1 MIPPQVMT
9 RERLMAVV
17 LAVAALII
25 YATRLDVS
33 PVYLT
38 HDEVIYARN
47 AYSIATTGRD
57 LNGQFLPISIPV
69 TGTFYATPANIYL
82 TAAFL
87 TVLPLSEITIRLP
100 SVLVGLLCVWM
111 VCLITRRMLGATY
124 GLVAALIL
132 LLTPAHFIHSR
143 LGTDHLYVVACVLAW
158 WAILARDG
166 TGIRPGRMFM
176 ASALLGLSL
185 YTYLGAAITAPACVA
200 ITCVWLVMAG
210 RRDTKIYVAAIAGFV
225 VVAIPFVAWHLMHPG
240 QYAQQIRMYAL
251 YDSQT
256 LDAAQ
261 GARELAAPASVA
273 ERGAVYWDYFNPSFL
288 FFAGDT
294 GLLNGTRYAGVFL
307 LPMLIL
313 IPAGIL
319 ASLMAGGSSRRLLM
333 MLLAVSP
340 LAAVV
345 VAERYRINRALILLP
360 VAAVLASVAV
370 EDLWQRRGRAGRWA
384 AIVLIAFL
392 PLQFGGFYRDYFGDY
407 RVRSYPWF
415 EYNMRGGMEEMIHR
429 AGDNDESGFRRVCN
443 GPITTGPFISTCS
456 AVVSSGRAR
465 TISTLPRSVSTTS
478 APVTRCAVPARN
490 NDFSMPDSRVS
501 PRYWSRTR
509 HIHCRC

>member
-1 MIPPQVMT
+1 M
-9 RERLMAVV
+9 
-17 LAVAALII
+17 LAVAAVTI

-33 PVYLT
+33 PIYLT

-47 AYSIATTGRD
+47 AYSIAATGRD
-57 LNGQFLPISIPV
+57 LSGQFLPISIPV

-100 SVLVGLLCVWM
+100 SVLIGLLCVWL
-111 VCLITRRMLGATY
+111 VYLISTRMLGATY
-124 GLVAALIL
+124 GLLAALIL

-158 WAILARDG
+158 WAVLVRDG
-166 TGIRPGRMFM
+166 GRSGAGRVFI
-176 ASALLGLSL
+176 ASAFLGLSL

-200 ITCVWLVMAG
+200 ITCIWLRMAG
-210 RRDTKIYVAAIAGFV
+210 RRDARIYLAAIGGFLV
-225 VVAIPFVAWHLMHPG
+225 LALPFVAWHVMHPG
-240 QYAQQIRMYAL
+240 QYAQQVRMYAL
-251 YDSQT
+251 YDSRT

-273 ERGAVYWDYFNPSFL
+273 ERAAVYWDYFNPSFL

-294 GLLNGTRYAGVFL
+294 GLLNGTRYTGVFL
-307 LPMLIL
+307 VPMLFL
-313 IPAGIL
+313 VPAGIL
-319 ASLMAGGSSRRLLM
+319 ASLTTGGGRRRLLL

-345 VAERYRINRALILLP
+345 VAERYRINRALIMLP
-360 VAAVLASVAV
+360 VAAILATIAV
-370 EDLWQRRGRAGRWA
+370 EELWRRRGRAGRWV
-384 AIVLIAFL
+384 AIALVVAL

-415 EYNMRGGMEEMIHR
+415 EYNLRGGMAEIISR
-429 AGDNDESGFRRVCN
+429 AGEGDAIWISHSLQWADYYWPFYLDVFGRRDLGTRTHYFDPAQARLADIGVGYVLCRSGEEQRLVDAGFTRVA
-443 GPITTGPFISTCS
+443 
-456 AVVSSGRAR
+456 AVLEPDQAHS
-465 TISTLPRSVSTTS
+465 LSVMK
-478 APVTRCAVPARN
+478 R
-490 NDFSMPDSRVS
+490 
-501 PRYWSRTR
+501 
-509 HIHCRC
+509 

>member
-1 MIPPQVMT
+1 VIK
-9 RERLMAVV
+9 RERLMAAA
-17 LAVAALII
+17 LAVAALAI

-33 PVYLT
+33 PIYLT

-87 TVLPLSEITIRLP
+87 KVLPLSEITIRLP

-111 VCLITRRMLGATY
+111 VYLIARRMLGATY
-124 GLVAALIL
+124 GLLASLIL

-158 WAILARDG
+158 WAVLARDG
-166 TGIRPGRMFM
+166 TNIGPGRMFL
-176 ASALLGLSL
+176 ASAWLGLSL

-200 ITCVWLVMAG
+200 ITCAWLVMAG
-210 RRDTKIYVAAIAGFV
+210 RRDARIYLAAVAGFV
-225 VVAIPFVAWHLMHPG
+225 VLAIPFVAWHLTHPG
-240 QYAQQIRMYAL
+240 QYAQQIRMYGL
-251 YDSQT
+251 YDSRA

-261 GARELAAPASVA
+261 GARKLAAPASVA

-294 GLLNGTRYAGVFL
+294 GLLNGTRYTGVFL

-313 IPAGIL
+313 IPVGIL
-319 ASLMAGGSSRRLLM
+319 ASLMAGDSARRLLM
-333 MLLAVSP
+333 MVLAVSP

-345 VAERYRINRALILLP
+345 VAERYRINRALIMLP
-360 VAAVLASVAV
+360 VAALLASVAV
-370 EDLWQRRGRAGRWA
+370 EALWRRRGLAGRWI
-384 AIVLIAFL
+384 AIVLIASL

-415 EYNMRGGMEEMIHR
+415 EYNMRGGMAEIVLR
-429 AGDNDESGFRRVCN
+429 AGDADEIWISQSLQWADYYWPFYLDVFGRRELGPRTHYLDPAQANLNGIGAGYALCRAGEEQRFLDAGFTRVVAILEPDQAHSLSVLRR
-443 GPITTGPFISTCS
+443 
-456 AVVSSGRAR
+456 
-465 TISTLPRSVSTTS
+465 
-478 APVTRCAVPARN
+478 
-490 NDFSMPDSRVS
+490 
-501 PRYWSRTR
+501 
-509 HIHCRC
+509 

>member
-1 MIPPQVMT
+1 MINRQGL
-9 RERLMAVV
+9 RAVV
-17 LAVAALII
+17 LAVAALTI
-25 YATRLDVS
+25 YATRLGVS
-33 PVYLT
+33 PIYLT

-87 TVLPLSEITIRLP
+87 KVLPLSETTIRLP
-100 SVLVGLLCVWM
+100 SVVVGLLCV
-111 VCLITRRMLGATY
+111 CLVGLIARRMLGTTY
-124 GLVAALIL
+124 GLLAALIL

-158 WAILARDG
+158 WALLAREG
-166 TGIRPGRMFM
+166 KQIQAGRMFV
-176 ASALLGLSL
+176 ASAFLGLSL
-185 YTYLGAAITAPACVA
+185 YTYLGATITAPACVA
-200 ITCVWLVMAG
+200 ITWVWLAMAG
-210 RRDTKIYVAAIAGFV
+210 RKDPQIYVAAIGGFV
-225 VVAIPFVAWHLMHPG
+225 FLAIPFVVWHLTHPG

-261 GARELAAPASVA
+261 GARALVAPTSIA

-294 GLLNGTRYAGVFL
+294 GLLNGTRYTGVFL

-313 IPAGIL
+313 IPVGIL
-319 ASLMAGGSSRRLLM
+319 TALIAGGSRRRLLV
-333 MLLAVSP
+333 MLLVASP

-345 VAERYRINRALILLP
+345 VAERYRINRALIMLP
-360 VAAVLASVAV
+360 VAAILATVAI
-370 EDLWQRRGRAGRWA
+370 EDLWRRRGRVGRWV
-384 AIVLIAFL
+384 AIVLVAGL

-415 EYNMRGGMEEMIHR
+415 EYNLRGGMAEIIHR
-429 AGDNDESGFRRVCN
+429 ADDADQIWISDRLQWADYYW
-443 GPITTGPFISTCS
+443 PFYLDM
-456 AVVSSGRAR
+456 SGRRELA
-465 TISTLPRSVSTTS
+465 
-478 APVTRCAVPARN
+478 
-490 NDFSMPDSRVS
+490 
-501 PRYWSRTR
+501 SRTHYLDPSQAR
-509 HIHCRC
+509 LSDIGPGYVLCRASEEQRFLDAGFTRVTAVLEPDQTHSLTVLRR